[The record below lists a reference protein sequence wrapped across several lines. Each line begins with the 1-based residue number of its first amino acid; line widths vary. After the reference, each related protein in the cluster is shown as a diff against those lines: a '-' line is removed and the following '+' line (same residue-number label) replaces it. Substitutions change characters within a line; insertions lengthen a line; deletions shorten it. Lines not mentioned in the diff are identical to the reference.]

1 MPGCLNNRDFPRF
14 PWTAADGAAHSGL
27 PVFHAAQLRITRAC
41 ARGDARCGRMNTP
54 VAYRQTS
61 ALAIVSLVA
70 GLLGWSL
77 LPVIGSIVAIVTGH
91 LARAEIRRRPEALE
105 GDGLAVA
112 GLVLG
117 YVMVAMALVGLLF
130 VFLFFGGL
138 LAVIAAA
145 S

>member
-1 MPGCLNNRDFPRF
+1 
-14 PWTAADGAAHSGL
+14 
-27 PVFHAAQLRITRAC
+27 
-41 ARGDARCGRMNTP
+41 MNTP

-61 ALAIVSLVA
+61 AMAIISLVA

-77 LPVIGSIVAIVTGH
+77 LPVIGSVVAIVTGH
-91 LARAEIRRRPEALE
+91 LARAEIRRRPEALD
-105 GDGLAVA
+105 GDGLAIA

-117 YVMVAMALVGLLF
+117 YLMVAMAIIGLLF

-138 LAVIAAA
+138 LAFIAAA

>member
-1 MPGCLNNRDFPRF
+1 
-14 PWTAADGAAHSGL
+14 
-27 PVFHAAQLRITRAC
+27 
-41 ARGDARCGRMNTP
+41 MNTP

-61 ALAIVSLVA
+61 AMAIVSLVA

-77 LPVIGSIVAIVTGH
+77 LPVIGSVVAIVTGH
-91 LARAEIRRRPEALE
+91 LARGEIRRRPEALE

-117 YVMVAMALVGLLF
+117 YLMVAMTVVGLLF
-130 VFLFFGGL
+130 IFLFFGGL
-138 LAVIAAA
+138 QAFVAAA

>member
-1 MPGCLNNRDFPRF
+1 
-14 PWTAADGAAHSGL
+14 
-27 PVFHAAQLRITRAC
+27 
-41 ARGDARCGRMNTP
+41 MNTP

-61 ALAIVSLVA
+61 AMAIISLVA

-77 LPVIGSIVAIVTGH
+77 LPVIGSVVAIVTGH

-105 GDGLAVA
+105 GDGLAIA

-117 YVMVAMALVGLLF
+117 YLMVAMAIIGLLF

-138 LAVIAAA
+138 LAFIAAA